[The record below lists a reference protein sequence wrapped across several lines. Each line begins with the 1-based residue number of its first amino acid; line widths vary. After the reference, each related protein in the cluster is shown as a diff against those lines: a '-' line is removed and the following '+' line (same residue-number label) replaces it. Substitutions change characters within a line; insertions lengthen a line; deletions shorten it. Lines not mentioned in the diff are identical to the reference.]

1 MWKGNLLFQI
11 QEFQNQIAKIKRVIY
26 CVCTFK
32 FIKSLEENNLL
43 RNELFGE
50 RRQKK
55 ITFDVDGIA
64 GRSTENNTS
73 GI

>member
-1 MWKGNLLFQI
+1 M
-11 QEFQNQIAKIKRVIY
+11 
-26 CVCTFK
+26 CTFK